1 MPNETERGAGKLA
14 SRPAGVPT
22 AGSVGSCTQARAQKA
37 RHQAAAALATAAGVV
52 LRTALVAQG
61 DTVILHW
68 HWLSL
73 TVIA

>member
-1 MPNETERGAGKLA
+1 MA

-52 LRTALVAQG
+52 LRTAFLVAQG